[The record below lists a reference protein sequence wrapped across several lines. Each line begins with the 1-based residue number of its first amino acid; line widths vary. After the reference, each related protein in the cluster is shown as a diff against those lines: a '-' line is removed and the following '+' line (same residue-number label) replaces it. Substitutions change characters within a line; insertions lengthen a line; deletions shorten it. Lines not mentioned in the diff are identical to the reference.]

1 MTMDCNDDALQIT
14 KTMVY
19 NRMETYTIKCITMST
34 IAIAMAVEL
43 NGLPLQIKFAMAI
56 SYNDNE

>member
-1 MTMDCNDDALQIT
+1 MTMDCNDDVYKLQ
-14 KTMVY
+14 KTMIY

-34 IAIAMAVEL
+34 IAIAMAMEL
-43 NGLPLQIKFAMAI
+43 NGLPSQIKFAMAI